1 MNILQS
7 TFEKHKKLML
17 ERLLSETELTKEQN
31 YALKFLYV
39 TFRNIAK
46 DLVDQAKEYN
56 LTEENVAAM
65 FGQFYVH
72 KYKIKAT
79 IPAEVKVKK
88 VLGLKLEVNFPESI
102 RNVLPRLA
110 DPVTIVFKPRID
122 EGDDYYAQFNHY
134 QDKQFELVLVVPYML
149 KDFDAY
155 KAEIQHEVQHVIDGG
170 RDSES
175 EETQPNKLLRT
186 MSYQLQSGEI
196 AAHAKAYAY
205 KYFKKFPND
214 DQLDFDKFK
223 KEYYKN
229 KDTKL
234 NNYINFG
241 EDSERLR
248 TQYNLTPEQYKEM
261 TEGYKTFVSLL
272 KRSLLYFKEKFD

>member
-1 MNILQS
+1 MNMLQS

-17 ERLLSETELTKEQN
+17 ERLLPEADLTKEQN

-56 LTEENVAAM
+56 LTEENVSAM
-65 FGQFYVH
+65 FSQFYIH

-79 IPAEVKVKK
+79 IPTGVKIKK
-88 VLGLKLEVNFPESI
+88 ILGLKLEVNFPESI

-110 DPVTIVFKPRID
+110 DPVTIVFNPRID
-122 EGDDYYAQFNHY
+122 DGDDYYAQFNHY

-149 KDFDAY
+149 RDFDAY
-155 KAEIQHEVQHVIDGG
+155 KAEIQHEMQHVV
-170 RDSES
+170 DSSEEGET

-186 MSYQLQSGEI
+186 MSYQLQQGEL

-248 TQYNLTPEQYKEM
+248 TQYNLTPEQYNKM
-261 TEGYKTFVSLL
+261 IEGYKTFVGLL